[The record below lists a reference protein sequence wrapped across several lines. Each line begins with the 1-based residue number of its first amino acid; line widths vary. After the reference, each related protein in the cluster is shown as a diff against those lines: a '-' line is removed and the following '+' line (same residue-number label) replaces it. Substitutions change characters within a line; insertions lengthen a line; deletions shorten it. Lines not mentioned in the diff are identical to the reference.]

1 VSFAEPR
8 FRTQERVIDPA
19 TAVIEVGGEIHVTTA
34 PELSHV
40 LNTAIDAGRTRLVLD
55 LGGVM
60 FIDSTGLA
68 VLLNAL
74 RRVDALALVCTNP
87 TVLRLFEITKLDTT
101 FAIYD
106 EVAPA
111 LAAVSAA

>member
-8 FRTQERVIDPA
+8 FRTQERVVDP
-19 TAVIEVGGEIHVTTA
+19 TTSVIEVGGEIHVTTA

-40 LNTAIDAGRTRLVLD
+40 LNAAIDAGRTRLVLD

-68 VLLNAL
+68 VLLSAL
-74 RRVDALALVCTNP
+74 RRVDALAVVCTNP

-101 FAIYD
+101 FDIHDAL
-106 EVAPA
+106 EPA
-111 LAAVSAA
+111 LRAIGA